1 MEKNELEQLA
11 KAHRKYLDLQKKK
24 SALLRQ
30 KKQDEGLQ
38 QVNVWVPQEQAEFL
52 KWIAQKLR
60 ENSGEYA
67 LVKRAENGNFK
78 IVPKPDNL
86 V

>member
-1 MEKNELEQLA
+1 MKKDEVEQLA
-11 KAHRKYLDLQKKK
+11 EAHRKYVDLQKKK

-30 KKQDEGLQ
+30 KKQEEGLR
-38 QVNVWVPQEQAEFL
+38 QVNAWVPQEQAEFL

-67 LVKRAENGNFK
+67 LAKRGQNGNFQ
-78 IVPKPDNL
+78 IVQKPDNL